1 MPNDSKILTDQSDE
15 SDKAR
20 SWTNNGKKTGHVKI
34 KDWNQTGFESVE
46 VTNLNDN
53 FKTLKLFTMNK
64 KLVVSK

>member
-20 SWTNNGKKTGHVKI
+20 SCTNNGKKTGHVKI

-53 FKTLKLFTMNK
+53 FKT
-64 KLVVSK
+64 